1 MLGWSQEQLAR
12 NAGVSR
18 QTIVDFERSLRV
30 PIANN
35 LAAIGTALEAA
46 GIEFIPENGGG
57 VGIRFRKA
65 SASK

>member
-65 SASK
+65 SASE